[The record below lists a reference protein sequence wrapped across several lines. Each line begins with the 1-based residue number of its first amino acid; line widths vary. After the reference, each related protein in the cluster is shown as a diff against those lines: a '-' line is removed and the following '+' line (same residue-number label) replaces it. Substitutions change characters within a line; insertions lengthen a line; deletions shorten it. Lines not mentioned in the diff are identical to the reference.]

1 MERHVASEPLISLP
15 LRPLATISRPTFELP
30 PQSWDTHVH
39 VFGPAQRYPHVARP
53 RYTLPDGT
61 IGQYRG
67 IMALLRIGRFVL
79 VQPSFYGTDN
89 SCLADTLSACGE
101 IARGVA
107 MVEPQTS
114 ESQLRQL
121 HEVGVR
127 AIRLDLFKR
136 AEDSLASIRAYI
148 DVMAEKAR
156 LFGWHLQFYTPG
168 HLALNLLDHLARV
181 PVDFVL
187 DHMGYLHERQG
198 CADEDLA
205 RLLDLLGTGHCY
217 LKLSGSYRI
226 AQHASDQ
233 WIDRVGRAIVARAPE
248 RALWGS
254 DWPHI
259 SFSDV
264 DTGEITSRLARWA
277 PSVRER
283 QMILVENPRRLFA
296 T

>member
-1 MERHVASEPLISLP
+1 VESIVAAEPLISLP

-30 PQSWDTHVH
+30 PGSWDTHVH
-39 VFGPAQRYPHVARP
+39 VFGPAHRYPHVANP

-61 IGQYRG
+61 AAQYRQL
-67 IMALLRIGRFVL
+67 MAVLAIERFVL

-89 SCLADTLSACGE
+89 SCLSDTLASCRE
-101 IARGVA
+101 SARGVA
-107 MVEPQTS
+107 MLEPEAPET
-114 ESQLRQL
+114 ELRRL

-136 AEDSLASIRAYI
+136 ADDPLQATCDYIAS
-148 DVMAEKAR
+148 MARKAQP
-156 LFGWHLQFYTPG
+156 FGWHLQFYAPG
-168 HLALNLLDHLARV
+168 RLVLELLDHLAKL
-181 PVDFVL
+181 PVDFVI
-187 DHMGYLHERQG
+187 DHMGYLLERRG
-198 CADEDLA
+198 GADDDLA
-205 RLLDLLGTGHCY
+205 RLLRLLEGGRCY

-226 AQHASDQ
+226 AEHGSDE
-233 WIDRVGRAIVARAPE
+233 WIDRVARAIVERAPA

-264 DTGEITSRLARWA
+264 DTGEITSRLAEWA

-283 QMILVENPRRLFA
+283 QMILVDNPRRLFA

>member
-1 MERHVASEPLISLP
+1 MEHDMASEPLISLP

-30 PQSWDTHVH
+30 AASWDTHVH
-39 VFGPAQRYPHVARP
+39 VFGSAERYPHVANP

-61 IGQYRG
+61 IEQYQQLMGRLG
-67 IMALLRIGRFVL
+67 IERFVL

-89 SCLADTLSACGE
+89 ACLADTLSACGE

-107 MVEPQTS
+107 MLEPRTS
-114 ESQLRQL
+114 KSVLRQL

-136 AEDSLASIRAYI
+136 AEDSLASIRDYI
-148 DVMAEKAR
+148 DAMAEKAR

-168 HLALNLLDHLARV
+168 RLALDLLDHLARL

-187 DHMGYLHERQG
+187 DHMGYLHEEQG
-198 CADEDLA
+198 HANDELE
-205 RLLDLLGTGHCY
+205 RLLELLRTGRCY

-226 AQHASDQ
+226 AQHASQ
-233 WIDRVGRAIVARAPE
+233 EWIDRVGRAIVERAPE

-259 SFSDV
+259 SFSEV

-283 QMILVENPRRLFA
+283 QMILVENPRRLFG

>member
-1 MERHVASEPLISLP
+1 MASKPLISLP
-15 LRPLATISRPTFELP
+15 LRPLATISRPRFKLP
-30 PQSWDTHVH
+30 PGSWDTHVH
-39 VFGPAQRYPHVARP
+39 VFGPAHRYPHVANP

-61 IGQYRG
+61 AEQYRQLMPVLG
-67 IMALLRIGRFVL
+67 IERFVL

-89 SCLADTLSACGE
+89 SCLADTLASRGE

-107 MVEPQTS
+107 MLEPEVPET
-114 ESQLRQL
+114 ELRRL
-121 HEVGVR
+121 DEIGVR

-136 AEDSLASIRAYI
+136 ADDPLQAVRDYI
-148 DVMAEKAR
+148 DSMAGTAQR
-156 LFGWHLQFYTPG
+156 LGWHLQFYAPG
-168 HLALNLLDHLARV
+168 WLVLQLLDHLARL
-181 PVDFVL
+181 PVDFVI
-187 DHMGYLHERQG
+187 DHMGYLLEPRG
-198 CADEDLA
+198 VADDDLA
-205 RLLDLLGTGHCY
+205 RLLKLLESGRCY

-226 AQHASDQ
+226 AKHGSDE
-233 WIDRVGRAIVARAPE
+233 WIDRVARAIVERAPE

-264 DTGEITSRLARWA
+264 DTGEITSRLAEWA

-283 QMILVENPRRLFA
+283 QMILVDNPRRLFA